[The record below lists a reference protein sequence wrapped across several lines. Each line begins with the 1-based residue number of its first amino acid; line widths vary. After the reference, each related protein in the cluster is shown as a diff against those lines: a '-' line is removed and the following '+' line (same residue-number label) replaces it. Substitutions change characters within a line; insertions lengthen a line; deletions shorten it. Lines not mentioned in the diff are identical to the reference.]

1 MPAVRP
7 PAGKERRRP
16 GPSPALRGAVHAPC
30 GIAQARPRPSR
41 PAGRAAERRGSG
53 YAGAQRRPGS
63 RDGRRPPAPP
73 AVPARIPAAR
83 PRSLQDELTCPVC
96 LEYFNDHVLVA
107 ECGHNFCRACVTQCW
122 EDIGRR
128 LCCPQCRE
136 PVPQRLFRPNR
147 SLGNIVHI
155 VRQLGLPPGP
165 AEPPPGPPPPAP
177 PLPAAASPARRGRP
191 RCRRHGEP
199 LRLYCVQDRRA
210 VCVVCHLSRGANR
223 THNCAACEEAAHA
236 AEEVPQEH
244 LSSLRKGREEAK
256 AERERQSE
264 DLLKQ
269 TEVERQKI
277 VAECKELRGFLE
289 EKEQLLLSR
298 LEELD
303 RDIVKRRDESVSRL
317 SEEIAQLDKLL
328 GEQGGENGPGN
339 QSGQGVAP
347 AGSSFESWMFCKPEA
362 GFTELEK
369 KLKSFSQKSAVLKEV
384 LLEFKENLR
393 FELENDTGDLSLD
406 PDTANP
412 YLVLSEDKRS
422 VRLRSAPQELPANPK
437 RFDYSFCV
445 LAAEGFIAG
454 RHYWEVEVGD
464 GESWVLG
471 AARESVRRKE
481 KIDFAPEEGIWAVGL
496 NWKGKNW
503 DQYQAFTSPETPLS
517 LCERPRKIGVYL
529 DYEGGWV
536 AFYNADNMA
545 PIFTFTAAFT
555 EKIFPFFWLF
565 YVGSSLS
572 LCN

>member
-1 MPAVRP
+1 
-7 PAGKERRRP
+7 
-16 GPSPALRGAVHAPC
+16 
-30 GIAQARPRPSR
+30 
-41 PAGRAAERRGSG
+41 
-53 YAGAQRRPGS
+53 
-63 RDGRRPPAPP
+63 
-73 AVPARIPAAR
+73 
-83 PRSLQDELTCPVC
+83 
-96 LEYFNDHVLVA
+96 
-107 ECGHNFCRACVTQCW
+107 
-122 EDIGRR
+122 
-128 LCCPQCRE
+128 
-136 PVPQRLFRPNR
+136 
-147 SLGNIVHI
+147 
-155 VRQLGLPPGP
+155 
-165 AEPPPGPPPPAP
+165 
-177 PLPAAASPARRGRP
+177 
-191 RCRRHGEP
+191 
-199 LRLYCVQDRRA
+199 
-210 VCVVCHLSRGANR
+210 
-223 THNCAACEEAAHA
+223 
-236 AEEVPQEH
+236 EVPQEH
-244 LSSLRKGREEAK
+244 LSSLRKSREEAK
-256 AERERQSE
+256 AERERQSQE
-264 DLLKQ
+264 LLEVPQEHLSSLRKSREEAKAERERQSQELLKQ

-303 RDIVKRRDESVSRL
+303 RDVLKRRDESISQL

-328 GEQGGENGPGN
+328 GEQGGENTPGN
-339 QSGQGVAP
+339 QGVAP
-347 AGSSFESWMFCKPEA
+347 VGSSPPSAEGWMFCKPEA
-362 GFTELEK
+362 GLAELEK
-369 KLKSFSQKSAVLKEV
+369 KLKSFAQKSAVLKEV
-384 LLEFKENLR
+384 LLEFRENLR

-422 VRLRSAPQELPANPK
+422 VRLRGAPQELPANPK

-445 LAAEGFIAG
+445 LAAEGFVAG

-545 PIFTFTAAFT
+545 PIFTFTAAFS
-555 EKIFPFFWLF
+555 ERIFPFFWLF

>member
-1 MPAVRP
+1 MEA
-7 PAGKERRRP
+7 
-16 GPSPALRGAVHAPC
+16 
-30 GIAQARPRPSR
+30 
-41 PAGRAAERRGSG
+41 
-53 YAGAQRRPGS
+53 
-63 RDGRRPPAPP
+63 PPAPP
-73 AVPARIPAAR
+73 AVPPAPCSAA
-83 PRSLQDELTCPVC
+83 RSLQDELTCPVC
-96 LEYFNDHVLVA
+96 LEYFTDPVLVA

-122 EDIGRR
+122 EDSARR

-165 AEPPPGPPPPAP
+165 ADPPPGPPAPAP
-177 PLPAAASPARRGRP
+177 PLPAAAPPGPPGPP
-191 RCRRHGEP
+191 RCPRHGEP
-199 LRLYCVQDRRA
+199 LRLFCVQDRRA
-210 VCVVCHLSRGANR
+210 VCVVCHLSREHR
-223 THNCAACEEAAHA
+223 THTVLPAEEAAHA

-328 GEQGGENGPGN
+328 GERGGENGPGN
-339 QSGQGVAP
+339 TAGQAVTT
-347 AGSSFESWMFCKPEA
+347 AGSSFESWMFCKPEP
-362 GFTELEK
+362 GFAELEK

-422 VRLRSAPQELPANPK
+422 VRLRSAPQELPAHPK

-445 LAAEGFIAG
+445 LAAEGFVAG

>member
-1 MPAVRP
+1 MEA
-7 PAGKERRRP
+7 
-16 GPSPALRGAVHAPC
+16 
-30 GIAQARPRPSR
+30 
-41 PAGRAAERRGSG
+41 
-53 YAGAQRRPGS
+53 
-63 RDGRRPPAPP
+63 PPAPP
-73 AVPARIPAAR
+73 SVPPAPCSAA
-83 PRSLQDELTCPVC
+83 RSLQDELTCPVC
-96 LEYFNDHVLVA
+96 LEYFNDPVLVA

-122 EDIGRR
+122 EDSARR

-155 VRQLGLPPGP
+155 VRQLGLPPSP
-165 AEPPPGPPPPAP
+165 SEPPPGPPAASP
-177 PLPAAASPARRGRP
+177 PLPSAAAAPPGPPGPP
-191 RCRRHGEP
+191 RCPRHGEP

-210 VCVVCHLSRGANR
+210 VCVVCHLSREHR
-223 THNCAACEEAAHA
+223 THTVLPAEEAAHA
-236 AEEVPQEH
+236 PEEVPQEH

-303 RDIVKRRDESVSRL
+303 KDILKRRDESVFRL

-328 GEQGGENGPGN
+328 AEQEGENSPGK
-339 QSGQGVAP
+339 QPGQVRSMGWV
-347 AGSSFESWMFCKPEA
+347 FESWMFCKPEA

-445 LAAEGFIAG
+445 LAAEGFVAG

>member
-1 MPAVRP
+1 MAPRAS
-7 PAGKERRRP
+7 GRRRHLELGRAGSNGEREAAAIFP
-16 GPSPALRGAVHAPC
+16 RAYLK
-30 GIAQARPRPSR
+30 ARPRLFPRRRRGAASR
-41 PAGRAAERRGSG
+41 PSVGRRNREGRTRGLWGRAEFGDAPSFGARCRYRRHDRHRHRG
-53 YAGAQRRPGS
+53 Q
-63 RDGRRPPAPP
+63 GRHRH
-73 AVPARIPAAR
+73 R
-83 PRSLQDELTCPVC
+83 
-96 LEYFNDHVLVA
+96 
-107 ECGHNFCRACVTQCW
+107 
-122 EDIGRR
+122 GRH
-128 LCCPQCRE
+128 
-136 PVPQRLFRPNR
+136 
-147 SLGNIVHI
+147 G
-155 VRQLGLPPGP
+155 G
-165 AEPPPGPPPPAP
+165 PGPP
-177 PLPAAASPARRGRP
+177 
-191 RCRRHGEP
+191 RCPRHGEP

-210 VCVVCHLSRGANR
+210 VCVVCHLSREHRAH
-223 THNCAACEEAAHA
+223 TVLPAEEAAHA

-264 DLLKQ
+264 ELLKQ

-277 VAECKELRGFLE
+277 VAECKELRAFLE

-298 LEELD
+298 LEELE
-303 RDIVKRRDESVSRL
+303 RDIGRRRDESVARL
-317 SEEIAQLDKLL
+317 AEDIAQLDKLL
-328 GEQGGENGPGN
+328 AEQGGGDSGTGSTPGE
-339 QSGQGVAP
+339 GVVP
-347 AGSSFESWMFCKPEA
+347 VGSSLESWMFLKPEP
-362 GFTELEK
+362 GFSELEK

-393 FELENDTGDLSLD
+393 FELENDTGELSLD

-422 VRLRSAPQELPANPK
+422 VRLRGAPQELPAHPK
-437 RFDYSFCV
+437 RFDYAFCV
-445 LAAEGFIAG
+445 LASEGFSAG

-481 KIDFAPEEGIWAVGL
+481 KVDFAPEEGIWAVGL

-545 PIFTFTAAFT
+545 PIFTFTAAFS
-555 EKIFPFFWLF
+555 ERIFPFFWLF

>member
-1 MPAVRP
+1 MALGLTGRILGGIELPWGRLVLPPVLNNTEIEWHGVAFVRGP
-7 PAGKERRRP
+7 GQLGDVTQEPDLCSGERDALLL
-16 GPSPALRGAVHAPC
+16 ALRGLFGENNERFGGFSV
-30 GIAQARPRPSR
+30 GEEKSKM
-41 PAGRAAERRGSG
+41 PAGQRALT
-53 YAGAQRRPGS
+53 AQQQLEEEE
-63 RDGRRPPAPP
+63 GR
-73 AVPARIPAAR
+73 
-83 PRSLQDELTCPVC
+83 
-96 LEYFNDHVLVA
+96 
-107 ECGHNFCRACVTQCW
+107 
-122 EDIGRR
+122 
-128 LCCPQCRE
+128 
-136 PVPQRLFRPNR
+136 
-147 SLGNIVHI
+147 
-155 VRQLGLPPGP
+155 
-165 AEPPPGPPPPAP
+165 
-177 PLPAAASPARRGRP
+177 
-191 RCRRHGEP
+191 
-199 LRLYCVQDRRA
+199 
-210 VCVVCHLSRGANR
+210 
-223 THNCAACEEAAHA
+223 
-236 AEEVPQEH
+236 EVPQEH

-339 QSGQGVAP
+339 QSGQVVTT

-362 GFTELEK
+362 GFAELEK

-445 LAAEGFIAG
+445 LAAEGF
-454 RHYWEVEVGD
+454 VTC
-464 GESWVLG
+464 
-471 AARESVRRKE
+471 K
-481 KIDFAPEEGIWAVGL
+481 
-496 NWKGKNW
+496 
-503 DQYQAFTSPETPLS
+503 
-517 LCERPRKIGVYL
+517 
-529 DYEGGWV
+529 
-536 AFYNADNMA
+536 
-545 PIFTFTAAFT
+545 
-555 EKIFPFFWLF
+555 
-565 YVGSSLS
+565 
-572 LCN
+572 

>member
-1 MPAVRP
+1 MPD
-7 PAGKERRRP
+7 GERMF
-16 GPSPALRGAVHAPC
+16 S
-30 GIAQARPRPSR
+30 
-41 PAGRAAERRGSG
+41 
-53 YAGAQRRPGS
+53 AQRRLEEEEEGGTGAAGAITM
-63 RDGRRPPAPP
+63 DWGR
-73 AVPARIPAAR
+73 
-83 PRSLQDELTCPVC
+83 
-96 LEYFNDHVLVA
+96 
-107 ECGHNFCRACVTQCW
+107 
-122 EDIGRR
+122 
-128 LCCPQCRE
+128 
-136 PVPQRLFRPNR
+136 
-147 SLGNIVHI
+147 
-155 VRQLGLPPGP
+155 
-165 AEPPPGPPPPAP
+165 
-177 PLPAAASPARRGRP
+177 
-191 RCRRHGEP
+191 
-199 LRLYCVQDRRA
+199 
-210 VCVVCHLSRGANR
+210 
-223 THNCAACEEAAHA
+223 
-236 AEEVPQEH
+236 EVPQEH

-303 RDIVKRRDESVSRL
+303 RDIVRRRDESVSRL

-328 GEQGGENGPGN
+328 SEQGGENGPGN

-393 FELENDTGDLSLD
+393 FELENDTGNSGVKRTLQKLIRSTGSEETFGPAGDLSLD

>member
-1 MPAVRP
+1 MEA
-7 PAGKERRRP
+7 
-16 GPSPALRGAVHAPC
+16 
-30 GIAQARPRPSR
+30 
-41 PAGRAAERRGSG
+41 
-53 YAGAQRRPGS
+53 
-63 RDGRRPPAPP
+63 PPAPP
-73 AVPARIPAAR
+73 AVPPAPCSAA
-83 PRSLQDELTCPVC
+83 RSLQDELTCPVC
-96 LEYFNDHVLVA
+96 LEYFNDPVLVA

-122 EDIGRR
+122 ETRR
-128 LCCPQCRE
+128 GGSAALNAANRYLNGFFVLIVLSVTSFISSGSWGCRL
-136 PVPQRLFRPNR
+136 VPLNH
-147 SLGNIVHI
+147 L
-155 VRQLGLPPGP
+155 LGLR
-165 AEPPPGPPPPAP
+165 
-177 PLPAAASPARRGRP
+177 L
-191 RCRRHGEP
+191 P
-199 LRLYCVQDRRA
+199 LRLSQLPLLPDLRA
-210 VCVVCHLSRGANR
+210 LRVAPGMANR
-223 THNCAACEEAAHA
+223 YGSIAFRIVEPSASFVTFPGSTAPTPCCPPRRAAHA

-277 VAECKELRGFLE
+277 VAECKELRNFLE

-303 RDIVKRRDESVSRL
+303 RDIGKRRDESVSRL

-328 GEQGGENGPGN
+328 SEQGGENGPGN
-339 QSGQGVAP
+339 QSGQGVVP

-369 KLKSFSQKSAVLKEV
+369 KLKSFSQKIAVLKEV

-445 LAAEGFIAG
+445 LAAEGFLTG

-471 AARESVRRKE
+471 VARESVRRKE

-555 EKIFPFFWLF
+555 ERIFPFFWLF

>member
-1 MPAVRP
+1 MRGPAPSGRQS
-7 PAGKERRRP
+7 GRRR
-16 GPSPALRGAVHAPC
+16 GGVRSSGALRC
-30 GIAQARPRPSR
+30 S
-41 PAGRAAERRGSG
+41 RRGG
-53 YAGAQRRPGS
+53 EKKKGEGS
-63 RDGRRPPAPP
+63 DMEAPPAPP
-73 AVPARIPAAR
+73 AVPPAPCSAA
-83 PRSLQDELTCPVC
+83 RSLQDELTCPVC
-96 LEYFNDHVLVA
+96 LEYFTDPVLVA

-122 EDIGRR
+122 EDSARR

-165 AEPPPGPPPPAP
+165 AEPPPGPPAPSP
-177 PLPAAASPARRGRP
+177 PLPAAAPPGPPGPP
-191 RCRRHGEP
+191 RCPRHGEP
-199 LRLYCVQDRRA
+199 LRLFCVQDRRA
-210 VCVVCHLSRGANR
+210 VCVVCHLSREHR
-223 THNCAACEEAAHA
+223 THTVLPAEEAAHA
-236 AEEVPQEH
+236 AEISSSFQEVPQEH

-339 QSGQGVAP
+339 QSGQVVTT

-362 GFTELEK
+362 GFAELEK

-445 LAAEGFIAG
+445 LAAEGFVAG